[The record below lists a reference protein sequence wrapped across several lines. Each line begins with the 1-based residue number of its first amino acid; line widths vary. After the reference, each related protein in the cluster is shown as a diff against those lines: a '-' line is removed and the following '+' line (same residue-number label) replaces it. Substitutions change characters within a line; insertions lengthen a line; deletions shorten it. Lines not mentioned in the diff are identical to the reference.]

1 MINILIVED
10 EAVLRLTFQ
19 QFLEEEGYTVYAA
32 SSYDEAVKHLSEISP
47 DVVVSDIVLGGK
59 SGVDLLHYIHEYESS
74 CPTIMITGDP
84 GVDTASEAVRLGAFD
99 YLAKPVTGPALKK
112 VVKQALDRVSLEKE
126 RDIYAAQMEE
136 YRQDLDAIFNSVN
149 AAIFM
154 VDGELTLRQVNRTAR
169 GMLGKA
175 VVKHGREPISD
186 WFPKDMALV
195 SEILKSVLQTGD
207 PVQGKRLELER
218 DEEGTVYDIF
228 AGPIS
233 QENESDR
240 GALLVMRDVT
250 RVTMLE
256 KQLADSK
263 AYRNIIG
270 KSPRMQEVFQLIED
284 LADTDTTVLI
294 YGESGTGKEMIAT
307 AQHEASSRR
316 DGPFVKVNCA
326 ALSEDLLESE
336 LFGHVKGAFTGAVSD
351 RLGRFESAH
360 GGTILLDEI
369 GDISPRLQLRL
380 LRVLQSG
387 EFERVGDSTTMR
399 ADVRVIAA
407 TNQDLQ
413 EKIRIGEFRQDLYY
427 RLNVVRIE
435 LPSLRERREDLPL
448 LMDHFCRYFNTAQK
462 KEIQG
467 VSPEA
472 MEILMNY
479 SWPGNVRELENC
491 LERAFIVC
499 HSPYIE
505 PENLP
510 SEMLG
515 SGRRSHASLSG
526 NNEAG
531 SFGQEEDR
539 IMEALLSTD
548 WNVAKSARKLGIAR
562 NTLYQKIKHF
572 KLTRPNFD

>member
-1 MINILIVED
+1 
-10 EAVLRLTFQ
+10 
-19 QFLEEEGYTVYAA
+19 
-32 SSYDEAVKHLSEISP
+32 
-47 DVVVSDIVLGGK
+47 
-59 SGVDLLHYIHEYESS
+59 
-74 CPTIMITGDP
+74 
-84 GVDTASEAVRLGAFD
+84 
-99 YLAKPVTGPALKK
+99 
-112 VVKQALDRVSLEKE
+112 
-126 RDIYAAQMEE
+126 MEE

-175 VVKHGREPISD
+175 VVEHGREPISD

-195 SEILKSVLQTGD
+195 LEILKSVLQTGD

-218 DEEGTVYDIF
+218 EGEGTVYDIF

-233 QENESDR
+233 QENEPDR

-256 KQLADSK
+256 KQLEDSK

-307 AQHEASSRR
+307 AQHEASSRC

-351 RLGRFESAH
+351 RMGRFESAH

-387 EFERVGDSTTMR
+387 EFERVGDSTTMK

-407 TNQDLQ
+407 TNQDL
-413 EKIRIGEFRQDLYY
+413 KTIA
-427 RLNVVRIE
+427 N
-435 LPSLRERREDLPL
+435 
-448 LMDHFCRYFNTAQK
+448 
-462 KEIQG
+462 
-467 VSPEA
+467 
-472 MEILMNY
+472 
-479 SWPGNVRELENC
+479 
-491 LERAFIVC
+491 
-499 HSPYIE
+499 
-505 PENLP
+505 
-510 SEMLG
+510 
-515 SGRRSHASLSG
+515 
-526 NNEAG
+526 
-531 SFGQEEDR
+531 
-539 IMEALLSTD
+539 
-548 WNVAKSARKLGIAR
+548 AK
-562 NTLYQKIKHF
+562 N
-572 KLTRPNFD
+572 